1 MSTYVDLC
9 YNIIE
14 YNICIGGDVVKK
26 HITAIVAAAV
36 IFSTNVG
43 TAAYGTITA
52 YGSEK
57 SVEKMDKELDETLE
71 KIKKIE
77 SQNKKTQQ
85 EINNIH
91 AEIKKINA
99 ENEKLEKENKEI
111 EKEIEALNKEKEEKY
126 EIIRSVIKIEYEQKS
141 GGYLSLLLEADSF
154 KNFLMRAEVVS
165 NLIKNNNYLVK
176 EIEKIEGELNSKVE
190 KLYKQIQTI
199 KDQKAKAESEAKRL
213 NDLVDSRTSE
223 KKELLAIQNKLEKQI
238 EKAKEEL
245 AASAS
250 GGTYSGGKMG
260 WPVPSNSSISSHFGY
275 RVHPVTGVNKLHD
288 GIDIPAATG
297 SAIVAANDGIVVRAE
312 YNTAY
317 GNWIVIDH
325 GGGIMTYYA
334 HNSSMLVSV
343 GQRVKRGQQIAKAGS
358 TGYSTG
364 SHCHFSVLVNGSFVN
379 PLNYLR

>member
-1 MSTYVDLC
+1 M
-9 YNIIE
+9 
-14 YNICIGGDVVKK
+14 KRR
-26 HITAIVAAAV
+26 ITALVAALV
-36 IFSTNVG
+36 IFNANVG
-43 TAAYGTITA
+43 TAAYGTVTA
-52 YGSEK
+52 YGAEQ

-71 KIKKIE
+71 KIKSIE
-77 SQNKKTQQ
+77 SQNEKTQT
-85 EINNIH
+85 EINKIH
-91 AEIKKINA
+91 AEIKEINA
-99 ENEKLEKENKEI
+99 ENERLEKENEEI
-111 EKEIEALNKEKEEKY
+111 EKEIETLNKEKEEKY
-126 EIIRSVIKIEYEQKS
+126 KLIRSVIKIEYEQKS
-141 GGYLSLLLEADSF
+141 GGYLSLLLEAESF

-176 EIEKIEGELNSKVE
+176 EIEKLEEELNAKTE
-190 KLYKQIQTI
+190 KLNKQIQTI
-199 KDQKAKAESEAKRL
+199 KDQKAKAETEAQRL
-213 NDLVDSRTSE
+213 NDLVSSRTAE

-250 GGTYSGGKMG
+250 GGTYSGGKMA
-260 WPVPSNSSISSHFGY
+260 WPVPGNSSISSYFGY
-275 RVHPVTGVNKLHD
+275 RIHPVTGVNKLHD

-297 SAIVAANDGIVVRAE
+297 TTIVAGSSGTVVRAE

-334 HNSSMLVSV
+334 HNSQMLVSI
-343 GQRVKRGQQIAKAGS
+343 GQTVKRGQQIAKAGS

-379 PLNYLR
+379 PLNYL